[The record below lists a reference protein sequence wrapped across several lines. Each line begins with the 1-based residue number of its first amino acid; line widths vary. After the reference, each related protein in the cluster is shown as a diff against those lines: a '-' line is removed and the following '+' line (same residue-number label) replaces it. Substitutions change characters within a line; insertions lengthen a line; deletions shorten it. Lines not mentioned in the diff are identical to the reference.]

1 MSLNNRYKDI
11 NEIVD
16 FCNKNNLTLLEDSAQ
31 SLGCRINKKS
41 LGTFG
46 KIVVFSL
53 STPKII
59 STGQGGFCI
68 TDDDIL
74 AQKMNMIKNF
84 GRKES
89 GKDNFEIFGLN
100 FKYTDIQAVI
110 CIEQMKKIDFRVNRM
125 REIYNLYYKYLS
137 NFMIKP
143 LSDEWIP
150 WFVDIYIDDRNEL
163 IDFLKKH
170 NIQTRPVY
178 GEINKTNIYYSD
190 TILTNS
196 NYCSNSGLFLPSY
209 ITLTDNDIIYIC
221 KLINIYL

>member
-1 MSLNNRYKDI
+1 
-11 NEIVD
+11 
-16 FCNKNNLTLLEDSAQ
+16 
-31 SLGCRINKKS
+31 
-41 LGTFG
+41 
-46 KIVVFSL
+46 
-53 STPKII
+53 
-59 STGQGGFCI
+59 
-68 TDDDIL
+68 
-74 AQKMNMIKNF
+74 MNMIKNF